1 MPEKRRND
9 MTVGSSTVT
18 TLVAGRENDAIA
30 DAAKFRAL
38 LERHGAQN
46 YRVMLMMDRT
56 PLRMVTSYEA
66 EDQAALGKVADNLLG
81 DPEFQPLMEASFGPG
96 GNCTGYV
103 TQAWI
108 EL

>member
-1 MPEKRRND
+1 
-9 MTVGSSTVT
+9 MTVGSSTVV

-56 PLRMVTSYEA
+56 PLRMVTTYEA
-66 EDQAALGKVADNLLG
+66 DDQAALGKIADSLLV
-81 DPEFQPLMEASFGPG
+81 DPEFQPFMAASFGPD
-96 GNCTGYV
+96 GNCSDYV
-103 TQAWI
+103 TQTWI

>member
-1 MPEKRRND
+1 

-18 TLVAGRENDAIA
+18 MLVPGRENDAIA
-30 DAAKFRAL
+30 DAPKFKAL

-66 EDQAALGKVADNLLG
+66 EDQAALGKIADNMLA
-81 DPEFQPLMEASFGPG
+81 DAEFQPLMEASFGPD
-96 GNCTGYV
+96 GNCSGYV
-103 TQAWI
+103 TETWI

>member
-1 MPEKRRND
+1 
-9 MTVGSSTVT
+9 MTVGSSTVV

-30 DAAKFRAL
+30 DASKFRTL

-56 PLRMVTSYEA
+56 PLRMVTTYEA
-66 EDQAALGKVADNLLG
+66 DDQAALGKIADSLLV
-81 DPEFQPLMEASFGPG
+81 DPEFQPFMEASFGPG
-96 GNCTGYV
+96 GNCSDYV
-103 TQAWI
+103 TQMWI